1 MKICK
6 VFTCFVLSPG
16 ETLKVV
22 NHAHKLN
29 SDSPFQYYVGT
40 YRSNIFSVGLKRGD
54 TYGEWAE
61 LGAIR
66 GGIFPLLY
74 TTQPQALNGIKR
86 GTNGLVEQEIEFS
99 GSDIQGKKVF
109 AKIITPDTIEIGL
122 SSTIDTV
129 EHQVTH
135 CRTVQLKN

>member
-1 MKICK
+1 M
-6 VFTCFVLSPG
+6 
-16 ETLKVV
+16 
-22 NHAHKLN
+22 
-29 SDSPFQYYVGT
+29 
-40 YRSNIFSVGLKRGD
+40 
-54 TYGEWAE
+54 
-61 LGAIR
+61 
-66 GGIFPLLY
+66 LY